1 MAASS
6 RAVERLSGSQRNLAD
21 RLPRP
26 RTDKMIGLHRGDPS
40 FDTPRYIVDA
50 AVEAMNQG
58 FTHYPP
64 PQGDPALREAIA
76 AYQSAVSGVSVDP
89 SHVLVTSGGTGAV
102 YAGMVAFLNEGDELL
117 LLDPTYSLYSDVARV
132 VGARI
137 VSVPLAGDFS
147 VDLEAARRSV
157 TPRTRM
163 MVLNFPSNPTGQQL
177 KQHELDGLA
186 AIAAEHDLLVLSDEV
201 YDQLS
206 FKGRHVS
213 ALGHPA
219 LTDRTILVNSFSKSY
234 AMTGWRVGWV
244 VAMGPLFKAVAAI
257 NRTAVGYVNYIAQR
271 AALAA
276 LSNGEED
283 RKWKGWMLG
292 QYEAQR
298 RAMWEQLSRVPGIQM
313 AEPEAAFYA
322 WVRYNA
328 PLSSVEMMKYL
339 YERGLNV
346 RPGTEFGEMGEGYL
360 RFTFAP
366 SVETITQGI
375 EIFRS
380 SLKELR
386 GK

>member
-76 AYQSAVSGVSVDP
+76 VYQSAVSGVSVDP

-102 YAGMVAFLNEGDELL
+102 YAGMVAYLNEGDELL

-147 VDLEAARRSV
+147 VDLEAVRRSV

-163 MVLNFPSNPTGQQL
+163 IVLNFPSNPTGQQL

-206 FKGRHVS
+206 FKGRHLS

-283 RKWKGWMLG
+283 RKWRGWMLG

-298 RAMWEQLSRVPGIQM
+298 RAMWEQLSRVPGIQL

-322 WVRYNA
+322 WVRYNV

-366 SVETITQGI
+366 SVENITQGI

-380 SLKELR
+380 ALEELR

>member
-76 AYQSAVSGVSVDP
+76 VYQSAVSGVSVDP

-102 YAGMVAFLNEGDELL
+102 YAGMVAYLNEGDELL

-147 VDLEAARRSV
+147 VDLEAVRRSV

-283 RKWKGWMLG
+283 RKWRGWMLG

-298 RAMWEQLSRVPGIQM
+298 RAMWEQLSRVPGIQL

-366 SVETITQGI
+366 SVENITQGI

-380 SLKELR
+380 SLEELR

>member
-157 TPRTRM
+157 TPRTR
-163 MVLNFPSNPTGQQL
+163 
-177 KQHELDGLA
+177 
-186 AIAAEHDLLVLSDEV
+186 
-201 YDQLS
+201 
-206 FKGRHVS
+206 
-213 ALGHPA
+213 
-219 LTDRTILVNSFSKSY
+219 
-234 AMTGWRVGWV
+234 
-244 VAMGPLFKAVAAI
+244 
-257 NRTAVGYVNYIAQR
+257 
-271 AALAA
+271 
-276 LSNGEED
+276 
-283 RKWKGWMLG
+283 
-292 QYEAQR
+292 
-298 RAMWEQLSRVPGIQM
+298 
-313 AEPEAAFYA
+313 
-322 WVRYNA
+322 
-328 PLSSVEMMKYL
+328 
-339 YERGLNV
+339 
-346 RPGTEFGEMGEGYL
+346 
-360 RFTFAP
+360 
-366 SVETITQGI
+366 
-375 EIFRS
+375 
-380 SLKELR
+380 
-386 GK
+386 

>member
-76 AYQSAVSGVSVDP
+76 VYQSAVSGVSVDP

-102 YAGMVAFLNEGDELL
+102 YAGMVAYLNEGDELL

-147 VDLEAARRSV
+147 VDLEAVRRSV

-163 MVLNFPSNPTGQQL
+163 IVLNFPSNPTGQQL

-206 FKGRHVS
+206 FKGRHLS

-283 RKWKGWMLG
+283 RKWRGWMLG

-298 RAMWEQLSRVPGIQM
+298 RAMWEQLSRVPGIQL

-366 SVETITQGI
+366 SVENITQGI

-380 SLKELR
+380 ALEELR

>member
-1 MAASS
+1 
-6 RAVERLSGSQRNLAD
+6 
-21 RLPRP
+21 
-26 RTDKMIGLHRGDPS
+26 
-40 FDTPRYIVDA
+40 
-50 AVEAMNQG
+50 
-58 FTHYPP
+58 
-64 PQGDPALREAIA
+64 
-76 AYQSAVSGVSVDP
+76 
-89 SHVLVTSGGTGAV
+89 
-102 YAGMVAFLNEGDELL
+102 
-117 LLDPTYSLYSDVARV
+117 
-132 VGARI
+132 
-137 VSVPLAGDFS
+137 
-147 VDLEAARRSV
+147 
-157 TPRTRM
+157 
-163 MVLNFPSNPTGQQL
+163 
-177 KQHELDGLA
+177 
-186 AIAAEHDLLVLSDEV
+186 LVLSDEV

-276 LSNGEED
+276 LSNGDED

>member
-298 RAMWEQLSRVPGIQM
+298 RAMWEQLSRVPGIQL